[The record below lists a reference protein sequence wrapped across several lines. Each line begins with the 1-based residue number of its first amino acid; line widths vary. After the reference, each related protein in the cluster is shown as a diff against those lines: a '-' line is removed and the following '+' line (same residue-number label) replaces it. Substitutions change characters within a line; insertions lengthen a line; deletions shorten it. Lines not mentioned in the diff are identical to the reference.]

1 MGSDGLSKTL
11 SLVKKYLKTDDAN
24 FEKLGYKLLIKLMPK
39 MHSSFT
45 KVIIEIF
52 SISN

>member
-45 KVIIEIF
+45 KVIIEIL
-52 SISN
+52 NEH